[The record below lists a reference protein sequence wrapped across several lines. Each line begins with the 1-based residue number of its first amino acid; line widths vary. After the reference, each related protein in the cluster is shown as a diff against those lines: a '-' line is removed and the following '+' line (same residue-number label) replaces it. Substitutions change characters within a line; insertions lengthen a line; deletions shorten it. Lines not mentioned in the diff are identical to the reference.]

1 MKRWEQ
7 TCVLF
12 YQGNSPFEINSMYL
26 QDLIISVYIFLHFK
40 AIRFFFQC
48 KELGDGKYQSKVL
61 EEGTSKDFGSQ
72 DKSFPEGTFWINLV
86 RSSQQTFL

>member
-40 AIRFFFQC
+40 AISFFSNAR
-48 KELGDGKYQSKVL
+48 EGDRGIRYNIITAL
-61 EEGTSKDFGSQ
+61 D
-72 DKSFPEGTFWINLV
+72 
-86 RSSQQTFL
+86 